1 MAYALPGGIPGGNA
15 EKEGKKPSDFSAKEV
30 ETGREIEHEH
40 TDDSTKATDIALDHL
55 TEIPDY
61 YRRLVA
67 MEQRA
72 DREGMKHDV
81 SSEKASAAADD
92 FIRTKLRG
100 DALPPISAQRYA
112 KLPYDDQPQPHDQPV
127 MYQTDPDLNIVKQA
141 SIPYTRGVA
150 TALYAVNLH

>member
-1 MAYALPGGIPGGNA
+1 MAYALPGGIPGGKA
-15 EKEGKKPSDFSAKEV
+15 EAEGKRPSDFSAAEV
-30 ETGREIEHEH
+30 AAGQKIEHEH
-40 TDDSTKATDIALDHL
+40 TDDPAKQTDIAIDHL

-61 YRRLVA
+61 YRRLKA
-67 MEQRA
+67 MEAEAKQ
-72 DREGMKHDV
+72 
-81 SSEKASAAADD
+81 EKASAAADD

-141 SIPYTRGVA
+141 SIPYTRGIV
-150 TALYAVNLH
+150 TALYAVNLR